1 MDLFSSLG
9 ASLASPMVLAFVL
22 GIVATLLRSDLKFPE
37 GMYMGLTI
45 YLLFAIGLKGGVK
58 LANVNLVDFYRPC
71 LAAIFMCLT
80 IPVLAYFI
88 LTKLGSMDKLNAA
101 AIAAH
106 FGSVSAVTFSEGTSF
121 LDLIHIPYEGYMPAM
136 LAIMEIPAIIIAIYL
151 AKKAMPQTDSNMCKV
166 LHELFTNKGTILL
179 LGGIAIGL
187 LTGKKGFEQVAPVYD
202 GMFRGILCLFLLEVG
217 LVAGRRLYD
226 LKKVGFFLFGFG
238 IIMPVVHATAGI
250 LLAHWAGLSMGGAV
264 IFGLLCASAS
274 YIAAPAAVRIAIPE
288 ANPTYYLTGSLAIA
302 FPFNVTIGL
311 PLYLTIANFIYTL

>member
-1 MDLFSSLG
+1 MELFSSFG
-9 ASLASPMVLAFVL
+9 ASLTSPMVLAFAL
-22 GIVATLLRSDLKFPE
+22 GIIATLLKSDLKFPE

-58 LANVNLVDFYRPC
+58 LTSVSLADFYKPC
-71 LAAIFMCLT
+71 IAAIAMCVT
-80 IPVLAYFI
+80 IPLVAYFI
-88 LTKLGSMDKLNAA
+88 LQKLGKIDKLNAA

-121 LDLIHIPYEGYMPAM
+121 LDLIQISYEGYMPAI

-151 AKKAMPQTDSNMCKV
+151 AKKAMPQTQSNMGKV
-166 LHELFTNKGTILL
+166 MHELFTNKGTILL
-179 LGGIAIGL
+179 LGGIFIGL
-187 LTGKKGFEQVAPVYD
+187 TTGKKGFEQVAPFYD
-202 GMFRGILCLFLLEVG
+202 GLFRGILCLFLLEVG

-226 LKKVGFFLFGFG
+226 LKKVGFFLFAFS
-238 IIMPVVHATAGI
+238 IIMPVIHATVGI
-250 LLAHWAGLSMGGAV
+250 YLGHWAGLSMGGAT

-288 ANPTYYLTGSLAIA
+288 ANPTLYLTGSLAIA

-311 PLYLTIANFIYTL
+311 PLYLTIAKNLYAL